1 MQARRCF
8 ILRTPATIGRQS
20 HRPLRA
26 AGVPAAYRLSRGGTS
41 RRQGYSA
48 DKDRLDLY
56 FSNEYEVA
64 KLEATRS
71 VGKTSFDYSGAWLVL
86 KADHSDTRDLAFDHA
101 DSPLLLGTDGGL
113 HHTTNK
119 GLNWTYIGGGHD
131 GYDALQ
137 ITEIDGQWIDS
148 LKRHDLYFGTQ
159 DNDLWSS
166 KDFGKTWQDGNCSR
180 NTASIVFIA
189 YRQRRMIKSP
199 LPPAPA
205 AAMRFPVRSSLTSL
219 VGRTRQVMRTI
230 QQLSRNPYARG
241 GRFPHRY
248 LKDWRLLQTSAAPGA
263 SMR

>member
-1 MQARRCF
+1 MGH
-8 ILRTPATIGRQS
+8 P
-20 HRPLRA
+20 
-26 AGVPAAYRLSRGGTS
+26 GVKGTRG
-41 RRQGYSA
+41 A
-48 DKDRLDLY
+48 KDRLDLY

-166 KDFGKTWQDGNCSR
+166 KDFGKTWQDGNCCEGFGMNSLYHVPDR
-180 NTASIVFIA
+180 NEES
-189 YRQRRMIKSP
+189 
-199 LPPAPA
+199 
-205 AAMRFPVRSSLTSL
+205 
-219 VGRTRQVMRTI
+219 
-230 QQLSRNPYARG
+230 
-241 GRFPHRY
+241 
-248 LKDWRLLQTSAAPGA
+248 
-263 SMR
+263 